1 MLGNYDLI
9 PLIPPVKIFLGKF
22 LFLPQPPSLL
32 GNFPFWLI
40 TMASLR
46 QLTIIWGWPQ
56 RSKGSRRSAW
66 APVTTLHSPRNW
78 VPVAPNSVFFYCNSH
93 ESLVRTPVST
103 SIKGSWGIW
112 GIYRGGA
119 VAITKSQAGSWGIW
133 GIPRGE
139 AVAMA
144 TSQVKWKLSTN
155 EKHRSIAHKCSRPI
169 SYRTLS
175 RGRAE
180 FPLFRRSQI

>member
-40 TMASLR
+40 MMASLR

-103 SIKGSWGIW
+103 SIKAVEASEAFIEKEQWQSPSPKQAVEASEAFLEEKQW
-112 GIYRGGA
+112 QWPSPVQALDQWEASIYWTQ
-119 VAITKSQAGSWGIW
+119 I
-133 GIPRGE
+133 
-139 AVAMA
+139 
-144 TSQVKWKLSTN
+144 LSTN
-155 EKHRSIAHKCSRPI
+155 
-169 SYRTLS
+169 
-175 RGRAE
+175 
-180 FPLFRRSQI
+180 